1 MKKKLFAWLLLT
13 SLLLTL
19 LPSAALADGP
29 TAPTPNEGAEL
40 SVVTDWVWHDPDQAL
55 TDGVLVLSNVSMD
68 APKLWEEA
76 AAALPTQITAQVQ
89 GESDPVTLE
98 LADWTCTDY
107 DPSLPGDYTAVT
119 SLADG
124 AYTLGT
130 GVPPLQ
136 IKIVLQGTGDGQDV
150 LPHARNISPTGS
162 SDPSS
167 TGDFTVTGGTL
178 GNDYRYAD
186 HTLTILSST
195 PITISGTTTA
205 DRIKVANGVAANIIL
220 NGVDITSSASPL
232 DLSTAGASTITLAA
246 DTKNILNA
254 TNATGDSQA
263 SLSPQTI

>member
-29 TAPTPNEGAEL
+29 TAPTPNDGAEL

-55 TDGVLVLSNVSMD
+55 TDGALVFSNVSID
-68 APKLWEEA
+68 APKPWEEA
-76 AAALPTQITAQVQ
+76 AAVLPTQITAQVQ
-89 GESDPVTLE
+89 ERSTPVTLD
-98 LADWTCTDY
+98 LTDWTCTDY

-136 IKIVLQGTGDGQDV
+136 ISIVLQGTGDGPDV

-162 SDPSS
+162 GDPSS
-167 TGDFTVTGGTL
+167 TGDFTVVSEGTL
-178 GNDYRYAD
+178 G
-186 HTLTILSST
+186 
-195 PITISGTTTA
+195 
-205 DRIKVANGVAANIIL
+205 
-220 NGVDITSSASPL
+220 
-232 DLSTAGASTITLAA
+232 
-246 DTKNILNA
+246 
-254 TNATGDSQA
+254 Q
-263 SLSPQTI
+263 